1 MPLPDYTSLVTGTS
15 RATGFSSTV
24 IDHTNETTGSEI
36 DNATN
41 LDEILDCEIVW
52 SYGTAPTAN
61 KTVEI
66 WLLYSFDGTNYTT
79 RADGGILL
87 RAFSPPAVGSN
98 TLYRLPI
105 LGVWLMPYK
114 FKLHVRNVDTGQS
127 ITVTVNAKT
136 RKATQL
142 IE

>member
-41 LDEILDCEIVW
+41 LDEILDCELVW
-52 SYGTAPTAN
+52 RYVGQAPTPN
-61 KTVEI
+61 KTVEV

-79 RADGGILL
+79 RDDGGILL
-87 RAFSPPAVGSN
+87 RVFSPPADTS
-98 TLYRLPI
+98 THRLPI
-105 LGVWLMPYK
+105 LGMPLMPYK

-127 ITVTVNAKT
+127 ITVTMNAQT

>member
-41 LDEILDCEIVW
+41 LDEILDCELVW
-52 SYGTAPTAN
+52 RYAGQAPTPN

-79 RADGGILL
+79 RADGGVLL
-87 RAFSPPAVGSN
+87 RAFSPPADTS
-98 TLYRLPI
+98 THRLPI

-127 ITVTVNAKT
+127 ITVTMNAQT